1 MKMDW
6 VKLIYLAIL
15 LICGIFIFVTSFSKK
30 NDERR
35 KFINRK
41 AQSYSF
47 VVVVGALLL
56 HVVESMVYTV
66 QGTKTD
72 THIVALSPVTF
83 LSLISIVYV
92 ITLLAYRNKY
102 GD

>member
-1 MKMDW
+1 MDW
-6 VKLIYLAIL
+6 VKLVYLGIL
-15 LICGIFIFVTSFSKK
+15 FICGIFILVTSYSKK

-35 KFINRK
+35 TFINRK

-47 VVVVGALLL
+47 IVVVGALLL
-56 HVVESMVYTV
+56 HVGESMFYTV

-72 THIVALSPVTF
+72 THIVTLSPVIF
-83 LSLISIVYV
+83 LSLIAIVYV
-92 ITLLAYRNKY
+92 ITLMAYRNKY